1 VQRQGNSKNFL
12 CTAQKSLDPPLVVGY
27 IELVLHCSKTFDN
40 PTRRYCRL
48 LKGGRLPGDDVHGEQ
63 AKDD

>member
-1 VQRQGNSKNFL
+1 L